1 MVSRLHLFIQQTFI
15 RRLFYFSII
24 RRRTGIRDKTV
35 LISKRLQVS
44 GKVSR
49 ESQVVWVRARR
60 EAGARRALLDGWRI
74 YRRWLGTQW
83 EAQRVSKGDSEV

>member
-1 MVSRLHLFIQQTFI
+1 MVSK
-15 RRLFYFSII
+15 
-24 RRRTGIRDKTV
+24 G
-35 LISKRLQVS
+35 LQIS

-60 EAGARRALLDGWRI
+60 EAGARRAPLEGWRI

-83 EAQRVSKGDSEV
+83 EAPWVSKGDSEV